1 MAIKKKSAEYT
12 TKDIDSFEGLDHV
25 RARPTTHLG
34 EFPLSTGFRE
44 IVDNAFDEVDGG
56 YADTV
61 NIYIHDDNDYEVVD
75 NGRGVPV
82 DWDEKRGMNGIVLTL
97 GRKESGQ
104 NFRAGSE
111 GIAGNSGTNGVGAS
125 AVNAVSKR
133 FDVESRRDGKA
144 YRQSFSK
151 GKPGNFSGNKFDPT
165 ASFKNTG
172 NEPLTSRKAARGT
185 TDGTSVRWSFDL
197 DLLEGYDLDLQD
209 VLRRAQYSTYLL
221 PGSLLRIHD
230 KDGNVHDYSGSNE
243 TPGTAQ
249 LLKELTN
256 KPDRE
261 DIATL
266 SGEGVFNINK
276 KDTRGFSWEVS
287 FAVNPEGN
295 GRAWGFANRVYNID
309 GGKHVTA
316 VQTAISK
323 AINEKASSMRS
334 IKRKKN
340 ESFED
345 ADFAATMDVVVSV
358 RGADIQMKGQ
368 EKAAV
373 TSAPLG
379 NEIRKQVLAEAEKF
393 AKQRS
398 NSAMVTEWGNA
409 ALRLVREK
417 KSVEAAKKRA
427 RDKSIEKRFGAQVT
441 KPEKLTDSRVNGPL
455 AEIYI
460 VEGDS
465 AGGTSKGARNA
476 EYQAI
481 FPIRG
486 KVLNAVAAEV
496 DKIAKNTEITGL
508 ISAAGTGTYDDCD
521 PKKSNY
527 GKYIIATDAD
537 ADGKH
542 ITVLVLS
549 AFYKTMPALLREGY
563 VYIAHSPL
571 YSVRDESKGVVEFAY
586 SYEELQE
593 AKKKVFGRRQIPDH
607 AIERFKGLGQMNAN
621 DFSAVMTP
629 GTRRLTRVSIENA
642 QRAFVS
648 LTDEKSPMFDPEVVA
663 FMNSIAG
670 EATSW
675 RKNVMN
681 EFGISDINTNDVD
694 IKEL

>member
-56 YADTV
+56 FADTV
-61 NIYIHDDNDYEVVD
+61 KIIIHDDNDFEVID
-75 NGRGVPV
+75 NGRGVPI

-111 GIAGNSGTNGVGAS
+111 GVSGNSGTNGVGAS
-125 AVNAVSKR
+125 AVNAVSTR

-151 GKPGNFSGNKFDPT
+151 GKPGSFSGAKYNPDAKFTNK
-165 ASFKNTG
+165 G
-172 NEPLTSRKAARGT
+172 NEPLTSKKAGRESV
-185 TDGTSVRWSFDL
+185 DGTSVRWSFDL
-197 DLLEGYDLDLQD
+197 DLLEGYDLDLKD
-209 VLRRAQYSTYLL
+209 VLRRAQYSSYLL
-221 PGSLLRIHD
+221 PGSTLEIFD
-230 KDGNVHDYSGSNE
+230 KEGGVQKFHGDDQI
-243 TPGTAQ
+243 PGTAQ
-249 LLKELTN
+249 LLKELTG
-256 KPDRE
+256 KPDRN
-261 DIATL
+261 DVSTL
-266 SGEGVFNINK
+266 SGEGTFNINK

-323 AINEKASSMRS
+323 AINEKATSMRS
-334 IKRKKN
+334 IKRNKN
-340 ESFED
+340 EFFED
-345 ADFAATMDVVVSV
+345 SDFVSTMDVVVAV

-368 EKAAV
+368 EKASV
-373 TSAPLG
+373 TSTPLG
-379 NEIRKQVLAEAEKF
+379 NEIRKQVSSEIQKF
-393 AKQRS
+393 AASRK
-398 NSAMVTEWGNA
+398 NSSIISKWGEA

-427 RDKSIEKRFGAQVT
+427 RDKTIEKRFGAQVT
-441 KPEKLTDSRVNGPL
+441 KPEKLTDCRVNGKL

-486 KVLNAVAAEV
+486 KVLNVLGSEV
-496 DKIAKNTEITGL
+496 DKIGKNAEIAGL
-508 ISAAGTGTYDDCD
+508 ISAAGTGTYDDCN
-521 PKKSNY
+521 PEKSNY

-542 ITVLVLS
+542 IIVLVLS
-549 AFYKTMPALLREGY
+549 VFYKLMPKLLKEGH

-586 SYEELQE
+586 SYDELQA
-593 AKKKVFGRRQIPDH
+593 AKKKVFGRRKIPDH
-607 AIERFKGLGQMNAN
+607 AIERFKGLGQMNAS

-629 GTRRLTRVSIENA
+629 GTRRLTRVSMKNA
-642 QRAFVS
+642 QQAFRS
-648 LTDEKSPMFDPEVVA
+648 LSDENSPMFDPEVVS
-663 FMNSIAG
+663 FMNSIG
-670 EATSW
+670 GKDTSW

-681 EFGISDINTNDVD
+681 EFGISDINTTDVD
-694 IKEL
+694 LEEL